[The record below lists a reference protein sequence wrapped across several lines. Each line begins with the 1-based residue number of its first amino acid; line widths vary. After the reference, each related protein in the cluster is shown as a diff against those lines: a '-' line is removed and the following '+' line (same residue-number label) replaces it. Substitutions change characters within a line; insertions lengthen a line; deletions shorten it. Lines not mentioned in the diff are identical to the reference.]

1 MHDSM
6 VVDHVD
12 EQRSLADSKLA
23 KYFEAAVKFQSS
35 DLIMR
40 AGHIPK
46 LRRG

>member
-35 DLIMR
+35 D
-40 AGHIPK
+40 GSCV
-46 LRRG
+46 RGTCRSCA